1 MLLTGP
7 LALTFA
13 EFYKNTR
20 QLSCGSRTIESNKD
34 NQQRYALVMVKIKSV
49 LVDYLVPCFRCR
61 NDWVLMESNP
71 SFLIDD
77 DGELG
82 MAAVINHWP

>member
-1 MLLTGP
+1 
-7 LALTFA
+7 
-13 EFYKNTR
+13 
-20 QLSCGSRTIESNKD
+20 
-34 NQQRYALVMVKIKSV
+34 MVKKKSV

-77 DGELG
+77 DGDGRSYQSL
-82 MAAVINHWP
+82 AVEQK

>member
-1 MLLTGP
+1 MLCPTKIHDSYH
-7 LALTFA
+7 A
-13 EFYKNTR
+13 EAERLNRTR
-20 QLSCGSRTIESNKD
+20 D
-34 NQQRYALVMVKIKSV
+34 NQQKWALVMVKIKFV

-77 DGELG
+77 DGDGSSYQSL
-82 MAAVINHWP
+82 AVEQK